1 MAKPRSEYPSDWKTT
16 GTERVRGDGKDLILT
31 MAQVPVQSLTPD
43 PKNKRLHTKSMEKYG
58 GEPLT
63 TEQCFEELWA
73 FSSVKQLYQGILV
86 AGGISE
92 ALIVQRNGLT
102 VEGNERLTA
111 LNQIKKELESGDV
124 FSEGQ
129 TQTLQN
135 LIENVPVK
143 ILPDDVTPRELALM
157 LADWHLG
164 GKDPWD
170 SVNQARHVYEMHN
183 DLHIPIQ
190 DISYTLRKSRPWVYQ
205 RIQAYN
211 WANEHFERGN
221 RWDKTKEFSYFEELY
236 KKKKKLAEQGFDVE
250 ANQEDLHQF
259 MDWVANGQI
268 PRALDVRKLP
278 KVLEYEATRE
288 LLYNS
293 EGKKAFSELKHYDAT
308 ETSPRFAA
316 INRMNTQ
323 LDRMTWNEYKMISEN
338 PHLRDVI
345 EMSIKRLNQV
355 LESVDSTEWGGK

>member
-1 MAKPRSEYPSDWKTT
+1 MKSGRPAEWKST
-16 GTERVRGDGKDLILT
+16 GTETVRGDDRDIVLTIARASIDDLE
-31 MAQVPVQSLTPD
+31 PD
-43 PKNKRLHTKSMEKYG
+43 SGNTRLHHIRMSKYDG
-58 GEPLT
+58 KEMT
-63 TEQCFEELWA
+63 REQCFEELWA
-73 FSSVKQLYQGILV
+73 LASVKDLYQGIV
-86 AGGISE
+86 TAGGISE
-92 ALIVQRNGLT
+92 ALYVKSNGLT
-102 VEGNERLTA
+102 LEGNERLTA
-111 LNQIKKELESGDV
+111 LNQIKNGLESGDI
-124 FSEGQ
+124 FTEEQ
-129 TQTLQN
+129 TPILQN

-143 ILPDDVTPRELALM
+143 VLPEDLSQRELALM
-157 LADWHLG
+157 LANWHLG

-170 SVNQARHVYEMHN
+170 SVNQARHVYEMN
-183 DLHIPIQ
+183 ERLGIGVQ
-190 DISYTLRKSRPWVYQ
+190 EISYTLRKSRPWVHQ
-205 RIQAYN
+205 RIRAYK
-211 WANEHFERGN
+211 WASEHFERGN

-250 ANQEDLHQF
+250 ANKEDLYQF
-259 MDWVANGQI
+259 MDWVADGQI

-288 LLYNS
+288 LLYNN
-293 EGKKAFSELKHYDAT
+293 EGRKAFSELKHYDAA

-355 LESVDSTEWGGK
+355 LESVDSTQWGGK

>member
-1 MAKPRSEYPSDWKTT
+1 
-16 GTERVRGDGKDLILT
+16 
-31 MAQVPVQSLTPD
+31 
-43 PKNKRLHTKSMEKYG
+43 
-58 GEPLT
+58 
-63 TEQCFEELWA
+63 
-73 FSSVKQLYQGILV
+73 
-86 AGGISE
+86 
-92 ALIVQRNGLT
+92 
-102 VEGNERLTA
+102 LTA
-111 LNQIKKELESGDV
+111 LNQIKNGLESGDI
-124 FSEGQ
+124 FTEEQ
-129 TQTLQN
+129 TLTLQN

-143 ILPDDVTPRELALM
+143 VLPDDLSQTELALM
-157 LADWHLG
+157 LANWHLG

-170 SVNQARHVYEMHN
+170 SVNQARHVYEMN
-183 DLHIPIQ
+183 HILGIKVQ
-190 DISYTLRKSRPWVYQ
+190 EISYTLRKSRPWVHQ
-205 RIQAYN
+205 RIKAYQ
-211 WANEHFERGN
+211 WASEHFERGN

-250 ANQEDLHQF
+250 ANKEDLYQF
-259 MDWVANGQI
+259 MDWVADGQI

-293 EGKKAFSELKHYDAT
+293 EGKKAFSELKHYDAA

-355 LESVDSTEWGGK
+355 LESVDSTQWGGK